1 MTFLFYEANG
11 TYAIPTNNISD
22 ILAAVQP
29 EDIIDVLDGVG
40 VRVNRYFD
48 NITPLVDYVLWL
60 DQRTNEVT
68 MTASN
73 KEGYCEPVEEF
84 KISASEIQ
92 ALIEFFE

>member
-29 EDIIDVLDGVG
+29 EDIIDTLDGVG
-40 VRVNRYFD
+40 VKVNRYFD
-48 NITPLVDYVLWL
+48 SIDNSIDYIIWL
-60 DQRTNEVT
+60 DQKTNEVS
-68 MTASN
+68 MEMSN

-84 KISASEIQ
+84 KISDSEIQ

>member
-1 MTFLFYEANG
+1 MTFLYYEANG

-40 VRVNRYFD
+40 VRVNRYFS
-48 NITPLVDYVLWL
+48 NITDLVDYVLWL
-60 DQRTNEVT
+60 DQRTNKVA
-68 MTASN
+68 MTANS
-73 KEGYCEPVEEF
+73 KDGFYESAEEF